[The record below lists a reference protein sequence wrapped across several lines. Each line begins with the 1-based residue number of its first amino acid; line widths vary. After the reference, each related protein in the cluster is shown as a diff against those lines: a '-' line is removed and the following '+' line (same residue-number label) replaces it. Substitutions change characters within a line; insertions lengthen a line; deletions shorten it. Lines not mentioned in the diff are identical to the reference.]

1 MTFSL
6 PSSRWILKSLNFLKL
21 RMSEIRVLAF
31 VNERLTPY
39 ATETTGARTRMILGA
54 TPFCSIP
61 ADVRQRQH
69 KFFTLVY
76 KITLFNSD
84 AALIRS
90 NFTSFL
96 RIFSLTNLAIVLI
109 RGPLLSRL
117 TLGTKGLFLACAT
130 RTQEKSLAPIS
141 TFFFMKLDLKG
152 SHVNKLPLTTILS
165 PNKRHRLSDS

>member
-6 PSSRWILKSLNFLKL
+6 PSRRWILKSLNCVKL

-31 VNERLTPY
+31 VNERIAPS

-61 ADVRQRQH
+61 ADVQQRQQ
-69 KFFTLVY
+69 KSFTLVY
-76 KITLFNSD
+76 KITLFNFD

-90 NFTSFL
+90 NFTIVFL
-96 RIFSLTNLAIVLI
+96 LIFSLTSLAIILI

-117 TLGTKGLFLACAT
+117 TLGTRGLFLACGWMLRCWPQVDTSSAEGQS
-130 RTQEKSLAPIS
+130 QERNRKPCMKSLWHPS
-141 TFFFMKLDLKG
+141 L
-152 SHVNKLPLTTILS
+152 LS
-165 PNKRHRLSDS
+165 SS

>member
-6 PSSRWILKSLNFLKL
+6 PSRRWILKSLNCVKL

-31 VNERLTPY
+31 VNERIAPS

-61 ADVRQRQH
+61 ADVQQRQQ
-69 KFFTLVY
+69 KSFTLVY

-96 RIFSLTNLAIVLI
+96 LIFSLTSLAIILI

-117 TLGTKGLFLACAT
+117 TLGTRGLFLACGWILRCWPQVDTSSAEG
-130 RTQEKSLAPIS
+130 RSQERNRKPRMKSLWHPS
-141 TFFFMKLDLKG
+141 L
-152 SHVNKLPLTTILS
+152 LS
-165 PNKRHRLSDS
+165 SS